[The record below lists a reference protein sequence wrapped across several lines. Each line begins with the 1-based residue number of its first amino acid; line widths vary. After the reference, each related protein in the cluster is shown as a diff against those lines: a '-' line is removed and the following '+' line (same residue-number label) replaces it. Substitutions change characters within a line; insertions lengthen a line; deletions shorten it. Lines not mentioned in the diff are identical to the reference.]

1 MIFSNER
8 KGRRG
13 VKDNPFVKWNYGR
26 RGCGCPT
33 PTHSSFIRNEINPS
47 TPSLVSTI
55 VVSMVPSPHRLP
67 LQRMLLYAGAHGHA
81 LYGLHYFL
89 TKFNFLWYPAAHDSL
104 FMSSL
109 FHPENTDLSL
119 LPKLD

>member
-13 VKDNPFVKWNYGR
+13 VKDISFVMWNYGR

-55 VVSMVPSPHRLP
+55 VVSMVPVPTGHQFKGCYCMQELIDMLSMVSTTSSPNSISYGIQLP
-67 LQRMLLYAGAHGHA
+67 NHCSTLKTPIC
-81 LYGLHYFL
+81 HYYLNL
-89 TKFNFLWYPAAHDSL
+89 TNCNYR
-104 FMSSL
+104 
-109 FHPENTDLSL
+109 
-119 LPKLD
+119 